1 MERLFSNLFTLRP
14 VSGANGPEGSML
26 RTAIDP
32 CDPSRFGEITHRVT
46 ETLLSEFGTGA
57 VEGATQA
64 LLVTAERLL
73 H

>member
-1 MERLFSNLFTLRP
+1 
-14 VSGANGPEGSML
+14 ML

-32 CDPSRFGEITHRVT
+32 CDPSRLGEITHRVT